1 MPTWQ
6 QKKIGQDL
14 VAASQQLAQAK
25 RLGTVGGPLAKSLAA
40 GMEAEARRRVK
51 DLSDLAVK
59 YHGGKPAIAKD
70 EAEPEPVSWQEI
82 SAAALQL
89 TDEDWGRF
97 TCQREIL
104 DRLIEIALKNRSKTK

>member
-1 MPTWQ
+1 MTTWQ

-25 RLGTVGGPLAKSLAA
+25 RVGTVGGPLAKSLAA
-40 GMEAEARRRVK
+40 GMEAEARRKVK
-51 DLSDLAVK
+51 DLVDLAEK
-59 YHGGKPAIAKD
+59 YHGGKPKIAKD
-70 EAEPEPVSWQEI
+70 EAAPVSWQEI

-104 DRLIEIALKNRSKTK
+104 DRLIEIALKNRSNAK

>member
-1 MPTWQ
+1 MTTWQ

-14 VAASQQLAQAK
+14 VAASQQLARAK
-25 RLGTVGGPLAKSLAA
+25 KVAMVGGPLAKSLGA
-40 GMEAEARRRVK
+40 GMEAEARRKVK
-51 DLSDLAVK
+51 DLVDLAEK
-59 YHGGKPAIAKD
+59 YHGGKPTLAKD
-70 EAEPEPVSWQEI
+70 EAEAVSWQEI

-104 DRLIEIALKNRSKTK
+104 DRLIEIALKNRSNAK

>member
-1 MPTWQ
+1 MTTWQ

-14 VAASQQLAQAK
+14 VAASQQLARAK
-25 RLGTVGGPLAKSLAA
+25 NVAKVGGPLAKSLAA
-40 GMEAEARRRVK
+40 GMEAEARRKVK
-51 DLSDLAVK
+51 DLVDLAEK
-59 YHGGKPAIAKD
+59 YHGGKPTIAKD
-70 EAEPEPVSWQEI
+70 EAEPVSWQEI

>member
-1 MPTWQ
+1 MTTWQ

-25 RLGTVGGPLAKSLAA
+25 RVGTVGGPLAKSLAA
-40 GMEAEARRRVK
+40 GMEAEARRKVK
-51 DLSDLAVK
+51 DLVDLAEK
-59 YHGGKPAIAKD
+59 YHGGKPTLAKD
-70 EAEPEPVSWQEI
+70 EAEAVSWQEI

-97 TCQREIL
+97 TNQREIL
-104 DRLIEIALKNRSKTK
+104 DRLIEIALKNRSKAK

>member
-14 VAASQQLAQAK
+14 VAASQQLARAK
-25 RLGTVGGPLAKSLAA
+25 KVAMVGGPLAKSLGA
-40 GMEAEARRRVK
+40 GMEAEARRKVK
-51 DLSDLAVK
+51 DLVDLAVK

-70 EAEPEPVSWQEI
+70 EAEPKPVSWQEI

-104 DRLIEIALKNRSKTK
+104 DRLIEIALKNRSNAK

>member
-1 MPTWQ
+1 MTTWK

-25 RLGTVGGPLAKSLAA
+25 RLGTVGGPLAKGLAA

-59 YHGGKPAIAKD
+59 YHGGKPTIAKD
-70 EAEPEPVSWQEI
+70 EEPAVSWQEI

-104 DRLIEIALKNRSKTK
+104 DRLIEIALKNRSNAK

>member
-1 MPTWQ
+1 MTTWQ

-25 RLGTVGGPLAKSLAA
+25 RVGTVGGPLAKSLGAS
-40 GMEAEARRRVK
+40 MEADARRRVK
-51 DLSDLAVK
+51 DLVDLAVK
-59 YHGGKPAIAKD
+59 YHGGKPTIAKD

-104 DRLIEIALKNRSKTK
+104 DRLIEIALKNRSKSK

>member
-6 QKKIGQDL
+6 QKKIGADL
-14 VAASQQLAQAK
+14 VAASQQLATAK
-25 RLGTVGGPLAKSLAA
+25 RIGSIGGPLAKSIGA

-59 YHGGKPAIAKD
+59 YHSGKPAIAKD
-70 EAEPEPVSWQEI
+70 EEPAVSWQEI

-97 TCQREIL
+97 ANQREIL
-104 DRLIEIALKNRSKTK
+104 DRLIEIALKNRSKAK

>member
-70 EAEPEPVSWQEI
+70 EAAPVSWQEI

-97 TCQREIL
+97 TCQRQIL
-104 DRLIEIALKNRSKTK
+104 DRLIEIALKNRSKAK

>member
-1 MPTWQ
+1 MTTWQ

-25 RLGTVGGPLAKSLAA
+25 RLGTVGGPLAKSL
-40 GMEAEARRRVK
+40 GVSMEAEARRKVK
-51 DLSDLAVK
+51 DLVDLAVK
-59 YHGGKPAIAKD
+59 YHGGKPVIAKD
-70 EAEPEPVSWQEI
+70 EEPAVSWQEI

-104 DRLIEIALKNRSKTK
+104 DRLIEIALKNRSNAK